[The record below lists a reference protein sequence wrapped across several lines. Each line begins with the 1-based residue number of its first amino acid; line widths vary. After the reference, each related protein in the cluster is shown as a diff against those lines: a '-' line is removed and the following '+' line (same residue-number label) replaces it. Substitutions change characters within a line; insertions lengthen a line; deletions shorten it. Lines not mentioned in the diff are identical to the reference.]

1 MTFDNANNT
10 YDETGT
16 PRASAGTFYTS
27 FDETGTITFDETG
40 TETFDEG
47 QGQKSFDTNQISF
60 DSNTNTLDETL

>member
-10 YDETGT
+10 YDESGT
-16 PRASAGTFYTS
+16 PRAGAGTFYTS

-47 QGQKSFDTNQISF
+47 QGQKSFDTTLISM
-60 DSNTNTLDETL
+60 DSTAHTLDETL